1 MIRYIYCERWA
12 YSACEPAGVLSAA
25 AARTRFE
32 GKVPDPDD
40 WFTVAG
46 FLEDAGGASTPEF
59 VLEVTPG
66 AEFVYAHLVDQWQR
80 ICFIYNFRDVEGR
93 LFLFNRVEYTYP
105 EDERYLNQA
114 QASRIE
120 SILFKPDGYMRRR
133 LKDKS
138 KATTEEWEYKDVDM
152 VDNWELKPEFGRWG
166 ALGRYRG

>member
-1 MIRYIYCERWA
+1 MIKYIYCERWA
-12 YSACEPAGVLSAA
+12 YSACEPAGPLSEAE
-25 AARTRFE
+25 ARTRFE

-46 FLEDAGGASTPEF
+46 LQGDAESASVPEF

-66 AEFVYAHLVDQWQR
+66 AEFVYTHLVDQWQR
-80 ICFIYNFRDVEGR
+80 ICFIYNFRDIDGR
-93 LFLFNRVEYTYP
+93 LFLFNRVEYSYP
-105 EDERYLNQA
+105 EDDRYLNQA

-120 SILFKPDGYMRRR
+120 SILFRPDGYMRRR

-138 KATTEEWEYKDVDM
+138 KATNEEWEYKDVEL
-152 VDNWELKPEFGRWG
+152 VDNWEAKPEFGEWV